1 MRNRRSLVTISFVG
15 LVLLAA
21 TTAGLTL
28 WRPPAKAPP
37 IGGPFALTNQDGQ
50 RVTEKDLLGKPSVM
64 FFGFTSCPDICP
76 TTLLE
81 MTNWL
86 KALGDDAD
94 KLNVVFVSV
103 DSDGDT
109 PELMKLYLSSFDP
122 HIRGFTGSA
131 EQIKQITAA
140 YRVYYKRT
148 VLDGGGYTY
157 DHSATIYLMD
167 KDGRYM
173 GLVTYKEPDASA
185 IAKLR
190 ALIAGKRDQLEPTRG
205 RDATAAKL

>member
-1 MRNRRSLVTISFVG
+1 MRSRRSLVTISFVG

-21 TTAGLTL
+21 TAAGLTL

-50 RVTEKDLLGKPSVM
+50 RVTEKDLLGKPSAI
-64 FFGFTSCPDICP
+64 FFGFTGCPDICP

-94 KLNVVFVSV
+94 KLNAIFVSV
-103 DSDGDT
+103 DSESDS
-109 PELMKLYLSSFDP
+109 PELMKLYLSSFDQ

-131 EQIKQITAA
+131 QQIKQITAA

-167 KDGRYM
+167 NDGRYV

-190 ALIAGKRDQLEPTRG
+190 ALIAGKRDQLGPTRG

>member
-1 MRNRRSLVTISFVG
+1 V
-15 LVLLAA
+15 
-21 TTAGLTL
+21 
-28 WRPPAKAPP
+28 
-37 IGGPFALTNQDGQ
+37 LTNQDGQ
-50 RVTEKDLLGKPSVM
+50 RVTEKELLSKPSVI

-76 TTLLE
+76 STLLE

-86 KALGDDAD
+86 KALGEDAD

-103 DSDGDT
+103 DSEGDS

-122 HIRGFTGSA
+122 HIRGFTGTA

-167 KDGRYM
+167 KEGRYM

-185 IAKLR
+185 IAKLQ
-190 ALIAGKRDQLEPTRG
+190 ALIAGKRDQFDPTHG
-205 RDATAAKL
+205 RASAVANR